1 MNSITEITRR
11 DILDFI
17 QGNNIDWWGRLEEIS
32 FLSRL
37 YDLESLPSK
46 DYRYETAS
54 GDIYQH
60 RVNNYDWKDDWIFY
74 DDRFNL
80 LRGSDEDFLKFL
92 CEILHPI
99 VRSNENEV
107 EIILNKAN
115 DLLKNDGWQLY
126 ERENISGRPI
136 FDARQIN
143 GRIEVLEEPT
153 GWPLVVR
160 QANELRRRLQEA
172 ENEEQFQAVGLLCRE
187 ALISVAQYIYD
198 PEIYPAVDG
207 VTPSKTDANRML
219 KAFIAV
225 ELKGGS
231 NEEVRRHAKASL
243 SLAIA
248 LQHNRTADF
257 RTAAICAEATVSVIN
272 IVGILS
278 KNRFP
283 ALQN

>member
-1 MNSITEITRR
+1 VNTITELTRR

-17 QGNNIDWWGRLEEIS
+17 LGNNIDWWGRLEEVS
-32 FLSRL
+32 FLNRL
-37 YDLESLPSK
+37 YDLETLPSK

-60 RVNNYDWKDDWIFY
+60 RINNFDWKDDWIFY

-80 LRGSDEDFLKFL
+80 LRGSDENFLKFL
-92 CEILHPI
+92 CEIIHPI
-99 VRSNENEV
+99 VRANENE
-107 EIILNKAN
+107 INLILEKSSE
-115 DLLKNDGWQLY
+115 LLRKDGWELY
-126 ERENISGRPI
+126 RREYISGRPI

-143 GRIEVLEEPT
+143 GRIVVLEEPS

-160 QANELRRRLQEA
+160 QVNELKRRLQEA

-187 ALISVAQYIYD
+187 ALISVAQSVYD
-198 PEIYPAVDG
+198 PLSYPSLGD

-219 KAFIAV
+219 EAFIAV
-225 ELKGGS
+225 ELKGNS
-231 NEEVRRHAKASL
+231 NEEARRHAKASL
-243 SLAIA
+243 VLALA

-283 ALQN
+283 VLQN